1 MSYTATGPFV
11 NGSSPGISSQFLN
24 NVEAALV
31 ALNSA
36 ASDPVISS
44 DGAGNETVT
53 SVSANKMQLSGAGA
67 FFGLLAGTL
76 SRIAFFNGTG
86 SGTFTHNLNA
96 TPSLIIIMYAGSGTA
111 FGSPPTHPAYYY
123 NATTT
128 TCQVV
133 ADSGYSWLAVA
144 LHS

>member
-1 MSYTATGPFV
+1 MAYTKHGPFV
-11 NGSSPGISSQFLN
+11 NSSPPGIDASTMNDIES
-24 NVEAALV
+24 VLV

-36 ASDPVISS
+36 ASDPSISS

-53 SVSANKMQLSGAGA
+53 SATGNKFQLSGAGA

-76 SRIAFFNGTG
+76 SRIAIFNGTG

-96 TPSLIIIMYAGSGTA
+96 TPSLILFNYAGSSTP

-123 NATTT
+123 SANTT

-133 ADSGYSWLAVA
+133 ADSGYSWIAIA
-144 LHS
+144 LRS